1 MVQVDDARQVY
12 TGAIRQANLLSEDVD
27 SYRHIVVTR
36 LVSIL
41 FEGGAQLKQV
51 PQIYHSTNVLYH
63 DRGSCIPNLVGTV
76 DASRSPD
83 PVPHFFTEYPCAG

>member
-51 PQIYHSTNVLYH
+51 LYH
-63 DRGSCIPNLVGTV
+63 HRRVIVTPAPLVSCIPNLVGTV